1 MADIQQP
8 RRTYEESAAHGQQ
21 RYGMHPL
28 LKVVI
33 GCGAAVLIVLVVL
46 VGIAVYAGYQIQKDM
61 GGAKA
66 HEEANRTFE
75 RLASEHPFTPSA
87 DGVVS
92 DGQARLFFEVTD
104 EVWREIDPIVRE
116 MNDLGKRVED
126 EESKVG
132 IGNILAGVRGIGKLM
147 RARLVLAEALERS
160 GASLDQYIWT
170 GNSLIDA
177 YEALSQPDSANVPE
191 ANLVLARQYSEQL
204 AGFASEHESF
214 DKSVILMVASI
225 TDPSQGLWELQPE
238 ERSPE

>member
-1 MADIQQP
+1 MTDIQQP
-8 RRTYEESAAHGQQ
+8 RRTYEESAAHGRE

-75 RLASEHPFTPSA
+75 RLASEHPFTPPA

-92 DGQARLFFEVTD
+92 EGQALLFFEVTD
-104 EVWREIDPIVRE
+104 EVWREIDPIVQE
-116 MNDLGKRVED
+116 MNDLGKEVED
-126 EESKVG
+126 QESKFG
-132 IGNILAGVRGIGKLM
+132 IGNVLAGMRDIGKLM
-147 RARLVLAEALERS
+147 RARLVLAASLEQH
-160 GASLDQYIWT
+160 GAPLDQYIWT

-177 YEALSQPDSANVPE
+177 YDALSQPDSADVPE
-191 ANLVLARQYSEQL
+191 ANLELARQHSEEL
-204 AGFASEHESF
+204 AAFASEHEFF
-214 DKSVILMVASI
+214 DKSVILMVAGI
-225 TDPSQGLWELQPE
+225 TDPSQGLWEIQPKE
-238 ERSPE
+238 TSPE

>member
-1 MADIQQP
+1 MTDIQQP
-8 RRTYEESAAHGQQ
+8 RRTYEESAAHGRE
-21 RYGMHPL
+21 RYGMHPF

-66 HEEANRTFE
+66 HKEANRTFE
-75 RLASEHPFTPSA
+75 RLASEHPFAPPA

-92 DGQARLFFEVTD
+92 EDQARLFFEVTD
-104 EVWREIDPIVRE
+104 EVWQEIDPIVQE
-116 MNDLGKRVED
+116 MNDLGKQVED
-126 EESKVG
+126 QESKVG

-147 RARLVLAEALERS
+147 RARLVLAAALDRH

-177 YEALSQPDSANVPE
+177 YDALAEPDSADVPE
-191 ANLVLARQYSEQL
+191 ANLELARQHSEEL

-214 DKSVILMVASI
+214 DKSVILMVAGI

-238 ERSPE
+238 ETSPE